1 MLKAT
6 SYFWSTTYNAF
17 FFRQGPMSPTLA
29 DVHMLTG
36 VNITGQVNPFNL
48 LVEPSGEL
56 ESVRSRG

>member
-1 MLKAT
+1 
-6 SYFWSTTYNAF
+6 
-17 FFRQGPMSPTLA
+17 MSPTLA